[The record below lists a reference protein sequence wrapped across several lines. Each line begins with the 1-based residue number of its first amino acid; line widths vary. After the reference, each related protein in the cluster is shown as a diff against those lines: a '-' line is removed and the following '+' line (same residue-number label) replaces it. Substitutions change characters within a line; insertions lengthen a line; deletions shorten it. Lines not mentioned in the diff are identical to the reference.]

1 MKNSMLP
8 TTDTMQKTLRNYG
21 GNHFVI
27 DIFDRT
33 IVHVKRLIADTQLL
47 GEKFERETVS
57 PIDMALQA
65 GKRDHQKVIDNY
77 NKAKQQRAAQ
87 EATAA

>member
-1 MKNSMLP
+1 
-8 TTDTMQKTLRNYG
+8 
-21 GNHFVI
+21 
-27 DIFDRT
+27 
-33 IVHVKRLIADTQLL
+33 LL

-57 PIDMALQA
+57 PINMALQA